1 MRDAVSGFH
10 LGGGDVLGARA
21 MAPKAAHVPP
31 LPLDSHVVWVREDPC
46 HSVSWLLLG
55 FCWQCCT
62 CKCFLFLPEPLKGC
76 QPMPWLNVWVEADT
90 WDVVTGSRR
99 DSNCLSPLKPEQKG
113 ASLAFLWN
121 LGIWLLHCK
130 DRNSYF
136 WKAGLMRF
144 LVDMNCHTI
153 SFQKCWG
160 CFPQKATARE
170 RVILAISSMINSSSK
185 GKTNGG
191 CN

>member
-1 MRDAVSGFH
+1 MDEQCHEGCSFWLPAGRRRCAGSRSHGTKGSPCPTAPTGFPRC
-10 LGGGDVLGARA
+10 A
-21 MAPKAAHVPP
+21 
-31 LPLDSHVVWVREDPC
+31 SEDPC

-76 QPMPWLNVWVEADT
+76 QPMPWLNGWVEADT
-90 WDVVTGSRR
+90 WDVVTSSRR

-130 DRNSYF
+130 DRNSCF
-136 WKAGLMRF
+136 WKAGPIFCRHELSHHLFSKTLR
-144 LVDMNCHTI
+144 T
-153 SFQKCWG
+153 
-160 CFPQKATARE
+160 FP
-170 RVILAISSMINSSSK
+170 SK
-185 GKTNGG
+185 GHSQGKSHFSH
-191 CN
+191 